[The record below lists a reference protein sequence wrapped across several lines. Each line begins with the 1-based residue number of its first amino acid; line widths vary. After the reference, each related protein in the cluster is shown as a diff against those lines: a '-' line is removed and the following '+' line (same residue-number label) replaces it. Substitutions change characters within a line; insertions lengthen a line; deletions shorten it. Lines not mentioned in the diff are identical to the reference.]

1 MILART
7 LGIPCVV
14 GMGEDFDRLPS
25 AGMVAMDGSTG
36 EVVPRP
42 EGAVLADLERRR
54 AAYLADQAALEEY
67 RDRQA
72 VTSAGHKV
80 LVAANIG
87 GLEDIDAVIANGGDG
102 VGLLRSEFIYLNSPD
117 FPTEE
122 EQFQIYKQ
130 VLERLAP
137 RPVVVRTLDLGSD
150 KQAPYFGIENEDNPA
165 MGYRAIRIC
174 LKEPHIFRTQLRAL
188 LRASVYGTLDIMF
201 PMIGQLEQVRQIKE
215 TVAQVQRELEAE
227 GVPFNRDIQYGI
239 MVETPAA
246 AIMSDVL
253 AEEVDFFSIGTNDL
267 TQYTMAADRM
277 NARVSDLFDPAD
289 PAVLRLIELTA
300 KNAHAAGIWVGIC
313 GESAANTALT
323 QFYMS
328 VGIDELSVSPASIPA
343 VKRAVLKC

>member
-1 MILART
+1 
-7 LGIPCVV
+7 
-14 GMGEDFDRLPS
+14 MGEDFDRLPS

-137 RPVVVRTLDLGSD
+137 RPWWCAPWIWAATSRPPILGS
-150 KQAPYFGIENEDNPA
+150 
-165 MGYRAIRIC
+165 
-174 LKEPHIFRTQLRAL
+174 RTRTIPPWATGPS
-188 LRASVYGTLDIMF
+188 AS
-201 PMIGQLEQVRQIKE
+201 
-215 TVAQVQRELEAE
+215 A
-227 GVPFNRDIQYGI
+227 
-239 MVETPAA
+239 
-246 AIMSDVL
+246 
-253 AEEVDFFSIGTNDL
+253 
-267 TQYTMAADRM
+267 
-277 NARVSDLFDPAD
+277 
-289 PAVLRLIELTA
+289 
-300 KNAHAAGIWVGIC
+300 
-313 GESAANTALT
+313 
-323 QFYMS
+323 
-328 VGIDELSVSPASIPA
+328 
-343 VKRAVLKC
+343 